1 MPYHLFILAYAWR
14 LVKADV
20 SKRLKDKTRSHN
32 TLPTRLEMITGFI
45 CIGCYLC
52 NCFLKYQ
59 QNTLIFM
66 FNPCH
71 VAILFLAVT
80 CFTKYGVVGEISA
93 MCVYSFA
100 FGGYIGII
108 FNENYELSP
117 SELVLY
123 YVEHAYT
130 SALGP
135 LILNLSGRYDFASRA
150 FPPYPFFGFGFFSFY
165 MRYFLMPLS
174 ALTWANLNHTLC
186 GLDND
191 PFYKAFDLGKS
202 YYGWSE
208 LYLLGSCFVG
218 YLLNYI
224 FIRVTYIMLRL
235 LGITK
240 LDQSTKAKNS

>member
-1 MPYHLFILAYAWR
+1 MPYHLFILAYAWSV
-14 LVKADV
+14 VKSDV
-20 SKRLKDKTRSHN
+20 SKRINDRSRSKN
-32 TLPTRLEMITGFI
+32 MTPTRLEELTGFI
-45 CIGCYLC
+45 CLLAFAF
-52 NCFLKYQ
+52 NCFLKFQ

-71 VAILFLAVT
+71 VAIIFLAISCLTRYSVL
-80 CFTKYGVVGEISA
+80 GEISA

-108 FNENYELSP
+108 FNENEELSQA
-117 SELVLY
+117 ENVLY
-123 YVEHAYT
+123 YVEHALA

-150 FPPYPFFGFGFFSFY
+150 FPPYPFFGFGFFSVY
-165 MRYFLMPLS
+165 MRYILMPLS

-191 PFYKAFDLGKS
+191 PFYKAFDLGKW

-208 LYLLGSCFVG
+208 FYLLFSCFVG
-218 YLLNYI
+218 YFVNYV
-224 FIRVTYIMLRL
+224 FI
-235 LGITK
+235 
-240 LDQSTKAKNS
+240 